1 MLFPCTKYKV
11 CTLNLNYDGFDD
23 LFQSTSINV
32 FCSVSGIGQNVI
44 KQKRESQQHKNSV
57 PSLLSAS
64 SQMTPK
70 SSGKSQNSSAIID
83 VAIADEDTEE
93 DESLNI
99 QDQTGINPNNSE
111 NSRETNAVNSATRS
125 GLKKE
130 YKMIRL
136 IKADDQSNELGI
148 IIAKKKLPDLQP
160 PVTGFQVVHIEPR
173 GLIDR
178 YVFNSQK
185 LSKTAKN

>member
-1 MLFPCTKYKV
+1 M
-11 CTLNLNYDGFDD
+11 
-23 LFQSTSINV
+23 
-32 FCSVSGIGQNVI
+32 
-44 KQKRESQQHKNSV
+44 
-57 PSLLSAS
+57 A
-64 SQMTPK
+64 PK

-93 DESLNI
+93 DEILNI
-99 QDQTGINPNNSE
+99 QDQTGINPNISE
-111 NSRETNAVNSATRS
+111 NLTNSRETNAVNNSATRPS
-125 GLKKE
+125 LKKE

-178 YVFNSQK
+178 
-185 LSKTAKN
+185 

>member
-1 MLFPCTKYKV
+1 MNAFAFSQGFPTISRP
-11 CTLNLNYDGFDD
+11 FH
-23 LFQSTSINV
+23 QV
-32 FCSVSGIGQNVI
+32 FITFFFVSGIGQNVV
-44 KQKRESQQHKNSV
+44 KQKRESQHKNSV
-57 PSLLSAS
+57 PSLPSAS
-64 SQMTPK
+64 SQMAPK

-93 DESLNI
+93 DEILNI

-111 NSRETNAVNSATRS
+111 NSTNSRETNAVNNSATRPS
-125 GLKKE
+125 LKKE

-178 YVFNSQK
+178 
-185 LSKTAKN
+185 

>member
-1 MLFPCTKYKV
+1 M
-11 CTLNLNYDGFDD
+11 
-23 LFQSTSINV
+23 
-32 FCSVSGIGQNVI
+32 
-44 KQKRESQQHKNSV
+44 
-57 PSLLSAS
+57 A
-64 SQMTPK
+64 PK
-70 SSGKSQNSSAIID
+70 PSGKNQNSSAIID

-99 QDQTGINPNNSE
+99 QDKTGINPNNSE

-178 YVFNSQK
+178 
-185 LSKTAKN
+185 

>member
-1 MLFPCTKYKV
+1 MNAVAFS
-11 CTLNLNYDGFDD
+11 
-23 LFQSTSINV
+23 QV
-32 FCSVSGIGQNVI
+32 FHTISSSFYIFFFLSVLGQNVI
-44 KQKRESQQHKNSV
+44 KPKRESQQHKNSV

-64 SQMTPK
+64 SQMAPK
-70 SSGKSQNSSAIID
+70 PSGKSQNSSAIID

-93 DESLNI
+93 DEILNI

-111 NSRETNAVNSATRS
+111 FEKNRETNGAVNNSANRPS
-125 GLKKE
+125 LKKE

-178 YVFNSQK
+178 
-185 LSKTAKN
+185 

>member
-1 MLFPCTKYKV
+1 MHFHKIFQPFPDHFIKF
-11 CTLNLNYDGFDD
+11 LLRF
-23 LFQSTSINV
+23 F
-32 FCSVSGIGQNVI
+32 FVSGIGQNLV
-44 KQKRESQQHKNSV
+44 KQKRESQHKNSV

-64 SQMTPK
+64 NQMTPK

-83 VAIADEDTEE
+83 VAIVDEDTEE
-93 DESLNI
+93 DEILNI

-111 NSRETNAVNSATRS
+111 NLTNSRETNAVNNSATRPS
-125 GLKKE
+125 LKKE

-178 YVFNSQK
+178 
-185 LSKTAKN
+185 

>member
-1 MLFPCTKYKV
+1 MHFHKIFQPFPDHFIKF
-11 CTLNLNYDGFDD
+11 LLRF
-23 LFQSTSINV
+23 F
-32 FCSVSGIGQNVI
+32 FVSGIGQNVL
-44 KQKRESQQHKNSV
+44 KQKRESQHKNSV
-57 PSLLSAS
+57 PSLLPAS
-64 SQMTPK
+64 NQMAPK
-70 SSGKSQNSSAIID
+70 SSGKNQNSSAIID

-93 DESLNI
+93 DEILNI
-99 QDQTGINPNNSE
+99 QDQTGINSNSE
-111 NSRETNAVNSATRS
+111 NSRETNAVNNSATRPS
-125 GLKKE
+125 LKKE

-178 YVFNSQK
+178 
-185 LSKTAKN
+185 

>member
-1 MLFPCTKYKV
+1 MNAVAFSQVLHTISSSFYV
-11 CTLNLNYDGFDD
+11 YIFFL
-23 LFQSTSINV
+23 
-32 FCSVSGIGQNVI
+32 SVLGQNVI

-64 SQMTPK
+64 SQMAPK

-93 DESLNI
+93 DEILNI

-111 NSRETNAVNSATRS
+111 NLMTNSRETNAVNNSATRPS
-125 GLKKE
+125 LKKE

-178 YVFNSQK
+178 
-185 LSKTAKN
+185 